1 MNPVRRFR
9 LLAAVLETPKLSAVM
24 ALMFVCLSIPILVF
38 ILLYNYRWRWTS
50 APSPASRSAP
60 GPTGRASA
68 S

>member
-38 ILLYNYRWRWTS
+38 ILLYNYHRLDWDTR
-50 APSPASRSAP
+50 ARIDALSRN
-60 GPTGRASA
+60 GT
-68 S
+68 